1 VSRAHRVLYNDGLVS
16 LRGGVRVLLAAGVA
30 WIAPGAAA
38 PEALDLAYWEKWT
51 LFEGEAMKA
60 VVEDF
65 NQIHKDRLHVRYL
78 PVSNVEQKVLVAT
91 AGGDPP
97 DIAGLYDAQVVSYAD
112 KNALLPLDDYLAQAG
127 ISASDFIPVFWNECV
142 FRGHVWALPTTP
154 ATIALHWNKAMF
166 RAAGLDPERPP
177 RSIAELDEMADRL
190 TIKDKG
196 GHIVQMGFIPWEP
209 GWWNWAWGRF
219 FGGRMWDGESK
230 ITCDEPEFIEAMR
243 WIQSYGRKYGKDQLQ
258 VFTSGFGNFA
268 SPQNAFMAGK
278 VAMEIQGVWMYNF
291 IRQYAPKMEWG
302 AAPFPVAKP
311 ELYGMSDAD
320 LDVIAIPR
328 DARHPDESF
337 EFIKYVVSQ
346 PAMEKLCM
354 GHRKFSPLS
363 KVSPEFW
370 NNHPHPYIK
379 LFDAEARNP
388 LTFALPHLTIWQEY
402 SEELNV
408 AFQKVYLLEATP
420 EAALAEVKAR
430 MQKRLDRELRRFKRL
445 GLSPT

>member
-1 VSRAHRVLYNDGLVS
+1 MRPRRAF
-16 LRGGVRVLLAAGVA
+16 LLLAAAGVA
-30 WIAPGAAA
+30 WSLPRPAAVAPL
-38 PEALDLAYWEKWT
+38 ELSYWEKWT
-51 LFEGEAMKA
+51 QFEGDSMKA
-60 VVEDF
+60 VVDDF
-65 NQIHKDRLHVRYL
+65 NNLPENKDRLHVTYMM
-78 PVSNVEQKVLVAT
+78 VSNVEQKVLVAT

-112 KNALLPLDDYLAQAG
+112 KSALMQLDDFLAGAG
-127 ISASDFIPVFWNECV
+127 ITESDFIPVFWNECV

-166 RAAGLDPERPP
+166 RKAGLDPEKPP
-177 RSIAELDEMADRL
+177 RTIAELDEMAERL
-190 TIKDKG
+190 TIREPG

-219 FGGRMWDGESK
+219 FGGRLWDGVSQ
-230 ITCDEPEFIEAMR
+230 ITCDEPAYVEALR
-243 WIQSYGRKYGKDQLQ
+243 WVQSFAKKYGKDQLQ

-302 AAPFPVAKP
+302 AAPFPTVKP
-311 ELYGMSDAD
+311 EMYGMSDAD
-320 LDVIAIPR
+320 LDVLVIPR
-328 DARHPDESF
+328 DAAHPRESF
-337 EFIKYVVSQ
+337 EFIKYVMSQ

-354 GHRKFSPLS
+354 GHRKFSPLTRVTPS
-363 KVSPEFW
+363 FW
-370 NNHPHPYIK
+370 TSHPNPYIK
-379 LFDAEARNP
+379 MFDGMARNP

-408 AFQKVYLLEATP
+408 AFQKVYLLEASP
-420 EAALAEVKAR
+420 EEALAVVKAR
-430 MQKRLDRELRRFKRL
+430 MQKRLDRELRRMKRL